1 MIIKGRINDADDIE
15 KKTNNNEK
23 TGESRD
29 SGTVK
34 LQLFNPSEVV
44 DCRVSPD
51 VWDSMGGGADLQKI
65 IDKKVDFKIQHIERS
80 FAGDGGKHV
89 SFSGWHLLAVP
100 SLESKPTQQG

>member
-1 MIIKGRINDADDIE
+1 MIVHGRINDLDDIE

-34 LQLFNPSEVV
+34 LQVFNPSEVL
-44 DCRVSPD
+44 DCRISPD
-51 VWDSMGGGADLQKI
+51 LWDSMGGGADLKKL
-65 IDKKVDFKIQHIERS
+65 IDKKLEFKIQHIERT

-89 SFSGWHLLAVP
+89 SFSGYHLLGVP
-100 SLESKPTQQG
+100 SLDAKPNN